1 MICTQLSKTFSLLL
15 MLSACS
21 FAPIA
26 INVNLLES
34 DLPEAKGNFAI
45 TTPSSQIDLTKNLS
59 ASKSGNIGPFT
70 SPFAPFTV
78 DIAQA
83 ANVLNLNLT
92 IPNEQGFNID
102 FSNQTLAADL
112 NAASLSYTLELSKT
126 GPITAAISMQAYLA
140 PDNAE
145 SPLQTKYL
153 LGDEVQFSLL
163 TTRTEVQ
170 KTVLLNAEQLAGIK
184 EKKLRLAI
192 VITGGTL
199 SFSEVGEA
207 NLNYDLTNLSLNVSS
222 VTTELNQTVP
232 SENGIVFDFSKQNIP
247 TERLKNLGLDYS
259 LQLTLAG
266 NLNGLV
272 KSQLYIAPNN
282 GEAILQ
288 QRYVFGSAKTIDL
301 SQNSVTLTDRAN
313 FNKDQLAMLD
323 SKTAKVIL
331 LITGESS
338 LSLGQTIE
346 VQYEFTKLQL
356 FGGYSL
362 N

>member
-1 MICTQLSKTFSLLL
+1 MIYKLLL
-15 MLSACS
+15 KTCILIFILSACS

-26 INVNLLES
+26 ININLLEA
-34 DLPEAKGNFAI
+34 DLPEAKGSFAI
-45 TTPSSQIDLTKNLS
+45 RTPSSQIDLTNNLS
-59 ASKSGNIGPFT
+59 TSKSGSIGPFT
-70 SPFAPFTV
+70 SPLAPFTV

-83 ANVLNLNLT
+83 AKLLNLNLN
-92 IPNEQGFNID
+92 IPNEQGFNLD

-126 GPITAAISMQAYLA
+126 GPITASISMQAYLA

-163 TTRTEVQ
+163 TTRTELQ
-170 KTVLLNAEQLAGIK
+170 KTVLLNAEQLVGIK
-184 EKKLRLAI
+184 QKKLRLVI

-199 SFSEVGEA
+199 SFSSVGEA
-207 NLNYDLTNLSLNVSS
+207 SLNYDLTSLSLDVAS
-222 VTTELNQTVP
+222 VTTELSQTVP
-232 SENGIVFDFSKQNIP
+232 SEEGIVLDFSNQNIP

-259 LQLTLAG
+259 LQLALSG
-266 NLNGLV
+266 NLNGIV

-288 QRYVFGSAKTIDL
+288 QRYAFGSAKTIDL
-301 SQNSVTLTDRAN
+301 SQNSVSLNDRAN

-356 FGGYSL
+356 YGGYSL